1 MHSRGESMVL
11 KIDETEELVC
21 LMIIVYIIFLYGNN
35 IHCMSKK
42 LVIVTFW

>member
-21 LMIIVYIIFLYGNN
+21 LMIIVYVLLLY
-35 IHCMSKK
+35 SKK
-42 LVIVTFW
+42 LVRVVFW